1 MKSLASYLISTAIAF
16 HAFPISAAPISFM
29 QAWEVLQQDN
39 NSLAAERE
47 NVARYQHLKD
57 ATDNLSYP
65 RVSVGASYTRLDD
78 DITLSGKKILD
89 NTKLTGPK
97 QVTSTLSTLIET
109 INQELSALGGI
120 GSTTQISKQ
129 DVVHSSI
136 RAIWPIFTGGRISAA
151 QDAAQGKQNEASSQL
166 KMETLAR
173 YEDLA
178 KYYFSVVLTKEVL
191 NTRLAVEAGL
201 TKHRDNAVKLEQQG
215 QIAHVER
222 LQADVALDKAIIERK
237 KAQKNVDIAQ
247 SALTT
252 ILGQDSVVS
261 PKDGLFTNR
270 TLPPMSAFT
279 QQTLAT
285 YPGLAILDAK
295 EKQATSLRKS
305 EQGKYYPNV
314 YLFGSYNLYEDD
326 SIASQLKPDW
336 VAGIGVNIPLIEST
350 GRSDREKAA
359 SSAISQI
366 HYLRAQAHEDL
377 SVLVQRTY
385 QQAEQALEEVSGL
398 NSSLDLAKENLRLRQ
413 KAFNQGLSTSVD
425 VVDAELY
432 QAQVRTQQAVAS
444 YNYLIALTTLL
455 ALSSEVDTF
464 SHYRRSAITL
474 YHAPSA
480 TPSPRSEVV
489 K

>member
-1 MKSLASYLISTAIAF
+1 MKSLVPYLICTTL
-16 HAFPISAAPISFM
+16 AFPVVPVSAAPISFM
-29 QAWEVLQQDN
+29 QAWEVLQKDN

-47 NVARYQHLKD
+47 NVSRYRYLKD
-57 ATDNLSYP
+57 ATDNLSLP
-65 RVSVGASYTRLDD
+65 RVSIGANYTRLDD
-78 DITLSGKKILD
+78 NVTLSGKKILD
-89 NTKLTGPK
+89 NTKLEAPAGTAA
-97 QVTSTLSTLIET
+97 TLSSLISS
-109 INQELSALGGI
+109 INQELAALGGV
-120 GSTTQISKQ
+120 GTTTTISKQ

-136 RAIWPIFTGGRISAA
+136 RAMWPIFTGGRISAA
-151 QDAAQGKQNEASSQL
+151 QSAAEGKQDEAASQL
-166 KMETLAR
+166 QMETLAR

-191 NTRLAVEAGL
+191 TTRQAVEAGL
-201 TKHRDNAVKLEQQG
+201 AKHRNNAVKLEQQG

-222 LQADVALDKAIIERK
+222 LQADVALDKATIERK
-237 KAQKNVDIAQ
+237 KAQKNVNIAQ

-252 ILGQDSVVS
+252 ILGQDAEVE
-261 PKDGLFTNR
+261 PKDTLFTNR

-279 QQTLAT
+279 EQTLAT
-285 YPGLAILDAK
+285 YPGLSILDAK

-314 YLFGSYNLYEDD
+314 YLYGSYNLYEDD

-336 VAGIGVNIPLIEST
+336 VAGIGVSIPLIEST
-350 GRSDREKAA
+350 GRSDRAKAA

-377 SVLVQRTY
+377 SVLVQKTY
-385 QQAEQALEEVSGL
+385 QQAGQALEEVDGL
-398 NSSLDLAKENLRLRQ
+398 NSSIALAKENLRLRQ
-413 KAFNQGLSTSVD
+413 KAFNQGLSTSLD

-432 QAQVRTQQAVAS
+432 KAQVQTQQAVAS
-444 YNYLIALTTLL
+444 YHYLIALTKLL

-464 SHYRRSAITL
+464 SHYRRSALRLHHTPKT
-474 YHAPSA
+474 APSRQ
-480 TPSPRSEVV
+480 TEVA